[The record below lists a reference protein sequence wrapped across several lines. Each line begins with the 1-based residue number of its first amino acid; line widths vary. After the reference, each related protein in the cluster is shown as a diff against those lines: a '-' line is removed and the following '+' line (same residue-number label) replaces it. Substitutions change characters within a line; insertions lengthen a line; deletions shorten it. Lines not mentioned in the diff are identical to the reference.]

1 MSYIHKNPNCNLW
14 QLDFLG
20 TIKSDSK
27 NILSFILPNV
37 HFTLLDIINNPN
49 SKKVIEFFDSLEKL
63 IGTETFKNL
72 IPVILTDRDSCFN
85 DIEGIYF

>member
-27 NILSFILPNV
+27 NILLFILPNV

-63 IGTETFKNL
+63 IGTETFKDL
-72 IPVILTDRDSCFN
+72 IPVILTNRYPCFN